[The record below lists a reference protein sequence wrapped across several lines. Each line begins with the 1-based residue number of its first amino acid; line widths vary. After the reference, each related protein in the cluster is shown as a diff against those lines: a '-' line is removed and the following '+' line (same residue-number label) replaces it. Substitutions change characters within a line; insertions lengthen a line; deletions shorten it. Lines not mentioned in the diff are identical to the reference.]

1 MEAQTKSSSLSPWF
15 YVPSLYFVQGVPY
28 MIINVV
34 STILYKRLGVDNA
47 QITLW
52 TSFLYLPWVIKMFW
66 GPFVDT
72 YSTKRR
78 WLLTTQFLMCG
89 CLALVALSLQLPNF
103 FFISLAAFAVG
114 AFISATYDIATDG
127 FYMLALNPGQQ
138 AFFVGIRTFSYR
150 LAMIF
155 CTGFLVI
162 LAGRLETTTGN
173 NPLSWSIAIGI
184 SAIVFAILFVFHAL
198 ILPNP
203 ESNSQKLNT
212 QKSNSQNNLDNRTV
226 RNVSWVDVFRSYFQQ
241 YKVYIILL
249 FILLY
254 RFGEAMLLKLASVF
268 LLDETA
274 KGGLGI
280 PTEEIGYIYG
290 TFGLLSLICGG
301 IVGGIL
307 ISKFGL
313 KKALFPMALALNLP
327 NLFYVY
333 MALAK
338 PPIQFVYPLVSI
350 EQFGYGIGTTA
361 FMVYLMYIC
370 KGEYKT
376 SHYAIST
383 GLMALGMMIPGAIS
397 GTIQQSVGYPLFFGI
412 VFLVTIPG
420 MLTIFFLPLNEEEGK
435 QQQIV

>member
-15 YVPSLYFVQGVPY
+15 YVPSLYFVQAIPY
-28 MIINVV
+28 TIVNVV

-72 YSTKRR
+72 FSTKRR
-78 WLLTTQFLMCG
+78 WLLTTQFVMSG

-138 AFFVGIRTFSYR
+138 AFFVGIRTFFYR
-150 LAMIF
+150 LAMLF
-155 CTGFLVI
+155 CTGFIVI
-162 LAGRLETTTGN
+162 LAGRLEKTTGN
-173 NPLSWSIAIGI
+173 NPLSWSIAIGVAAVI
-184 SAIVFAILFVFHAL
+184 FAILFAFHAL
-198 ILPNP
+198 ILPAP
-203 ESNSQKLNT
+203 ESNSH
-212 QKSNSQNNLDNRTV
+212 NNLDNKTV
-226 RNVSWVDVFRSYFQQ
+226 QNVSWVDIFRSYFQQ
-241 YKVYIILL
+241 HKVYITLL
-249 FILLY
+249 FILFY

-268 LLDETA
+268 LLDETGA
-274 KGGLGI
+274 GGLGLA
-280 PTEEIGYIYG
+280 TEDVGYVYG
-290 TFGLLSLICGG
+290 TFGLVSLICGG
-301 IVGGIL
+301 ILGGIL

-313 KKALFPMALALNLP
+313 KKSLFPMALSLNLP

-333 MALAK
+333 MAVAK

-397 GTIQQSVGYPLFFGI
+397 GTIQESVGYPLFFGI
-412 VFLVTIPG
+412 VFLATIPG
-420 MLTIFFLPLNEEEGK
+420 MLTIFFLPLNGEEGK
-435 QQQIV
+435 QQKTI